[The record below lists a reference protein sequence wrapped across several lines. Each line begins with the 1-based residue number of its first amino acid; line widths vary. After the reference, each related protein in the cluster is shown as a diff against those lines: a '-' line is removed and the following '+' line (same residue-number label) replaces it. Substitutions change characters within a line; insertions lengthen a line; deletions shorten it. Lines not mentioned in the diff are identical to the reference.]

1 MSILKVDTI
10 NEKTSGNGVHIA
22 GHTLQTV
29 HGTTSTQVDMTALNT
44 WTNIYTN
51 LATITPKSA
60 SSKIL
65 ITGVISFY
73 YSSVT
78 TNFGHFRTDLA
89 INRNSTLLGEIMG
102 YSGWMDTG
110 STISP
115 MINIPF
121 TYLDSP
127 ASTSTLD
134 YGFSARVNDYGS
146 SSSVNFSYDDGGG
159 DQRSFFVLQEI
170 AQ

>member
-1 MSILKVDTI
+1 MSTLYVD
-10 NEKTSGNGVHIA
+10 NLQPNLGSGVIIA

-29 HGTTSTQVDMTALNT
+29 HGVTSTQVDISALNT

-51 LATITPKSA
+51 VATITPKSA

-73 YSSVT
+73 YASLT
-78 TNFGHFRTDLA
+78 TNYGQFRADLA
-89 INRNSTLLGEIMG
+89 INRNSTLLGEVMG
-102 YSGWMDTG
+102 YAGWMDTG
-110 STISP
+110 STIAP

-127 ASTSTLD
+127 ASTSTLN
-134 YGFSARVNDYGS
+134 YGFSARVSNYGS
-146 SSSVNFSYDDGGG
+146 AANVSFTYDDGGG
-159 DQRSFFVLQEI
+159 DQQSSFVLQEI

>member
-1 MSILKVDTI
+1 MSTIYVD
-10 NEKTSGNGVHIA
+10 NLQPNLGSGVIIA

-29 HGTTSTQVDMTALNT
+29 HGVTSTQVDISALNT
-44 WTNIYTN
+44 WTSIYTN
-51 LATITPKSA
+51 VATITPKSA

-73 YSSVT
+73 YSSLT
-78 TNFGHFRTDLA
+78 TNYGQFRADLA
-89 INRNSTLLGEIMG
+89 INRNSTLLGEVMG
-102 YSGWMDTG
+102 YAGWMDTG
-110 STISP
+110 SSIEP

-127 ASTSTLD
+127 ASTSTLN
-134 YGFSARVNDYGS
+134 YGFSARVGDYGS
-146 SSSVNFSYDDGGG
+146 AASVSFTYDDGGG
-159 DQRSFFVLQEI
+159 DQQSSFVLQEI